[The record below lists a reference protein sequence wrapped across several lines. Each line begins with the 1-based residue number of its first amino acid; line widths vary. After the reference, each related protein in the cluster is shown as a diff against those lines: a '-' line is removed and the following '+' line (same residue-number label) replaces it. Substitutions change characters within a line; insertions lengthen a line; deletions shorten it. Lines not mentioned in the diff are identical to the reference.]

1 MPEVTNFVENPLGP
15 VKIVACDVRGP
26 IWEQNSLNAREIEGE
41 GGLKRG
47 GRAAA
52 AGRERVLDTTL
63 CFDDMGTELANIG
76 NNVA

>member
-1 MPEVTNFVENPLGP
+1 
-15 VKIVACDVRGP
+15 
-26 IWEQNSLNAREIEGE
+26 LNAREIEGE

-63 CFDDMGTELANIG
+63 CFDDMGAELANIG